1 MTRRTPLKT
10 AAYDGIGVFD
20 LPPGFYLSGGEAM
33 SAYGVYDA
41 PGPCENRCVFCLE
54 SEYRPVTAPPPLP
67 PAGKRAI
74 LCRWEPLG
82 LKDLPGT
89 VRMLKTHGRPVLVA
103 TNGRRL
109 DAKMAKGLVAAGLD
123 EIAISLHGAD
133 ASVHDALTR
142 APGSFAEAVAGARA
156 LGAARAGG
164 KTRLGVIMVLS
175 RTNVHQL
182 REVFELA
189 VSLGADA
196 FFAAMIIPLGK
207 GPGAAEHAP
216 SLDEVFGAY
225 AALAKRDTKIP
236 ACLVHFPPCAAR
248 GPGASRVRVVLAP
261 RNGDFDEM
269 LSPGW
274 AERCAACS
282 WAPHCE
288 GMLSLY
294 DPEDRG

>member
-1 MTRRTPLKT
+1 MTRKAPLET
-10 AAYDGIGVFD
+10 VAYDGIGVFD
-20 LPPGFYLSGGEAM
+20 LPPGYYLSGGEAM

-54 SEYRPVTAPPPLP
+54 REYRPAASAPPLP

-82 LKDLPGT
+82 LADLPGT
-89 VRMLKTHGRPVLVA
+89 VRRIKAHGRPVLVA

-109 DAKMAKGLVAAGLD
+109 DAAMARGLAAAGLD
-123 EIAISLHGAD
+123 ELAISLHGAD

-142 APGSFAEAVAGARA
+142 APGSFAQAVAGARA
-156 LGAARAGG
+156 LGAARGAGRP
-164 KTRLGVIMVLS
+164 RLGVIMVLARS
-175 RTNVHQL
+175 NVHQL
-182 REVFELA
+182 QEVFDLA

-207 GPGAAEHAP
+207 GPGAAAHAP
-216 SLDEVFGAY
+216 GLSEVFKAY
-225 AALAKRDTKIP
+225 SSLSRGETRIP
-236 ACLVHFPPCAAR
+236 VCLVHFPPCAAK
-248 GPGASRVRVVLAP
+248 GPAASRVKVVLAP

-269 LSPGW
+269 LAPGW
-274 AERCAACS
+274 AERCAACA
-282 WAPHCE
+282 WYEHCE